1 VCIKHAYYFCVAR
14 RHTRLY
20 ILRPIDKEAVFQFNS
35 KYLQLFFATKSD
47 IMCLQQIPQC
57 FLNQHL

>member
-1 VCIKHAYYFCVAR
+1 MPTIFVSHAATLDC
-14 RHTRLY
+14 